1 MLRCWSALVIASSTC
16 TRRPYFSPTTLNPQR
31 NGAERLRES
40 VARTSLRSPS
50 AARPHAAVSANTS
63 ATATKPAAKCR
74 AIFILFL
81 PLFSQAIKLIDRF
94 AGRLGQIT
102 EIEIGCD
109 LVAHIR
115 FGEAELWPL
124 PSDVDRSLH
133 VD

>member
-50 AARPHAAVSANTS
+50 AARPGACHAAVSANTS
-63 ATATKPAAKCR
+63 ATAPKPAAKCR

-81 PLFSQAIKLIDRF
+81 PLFSQAIKLIDRL

-115 FGEAELWPL
+115 
-124 PSDVDRSLH
+124 
-133 VD
+133 